1 MEHSRKVT
9 IRQKIESMQPVRDR
23 VIRVRFNADTA
34 SNMQWTFKPQQ
45 SEIKVIFILEYYYAS
60 VYCRMSTSRALHCL
74 FCANVPLNPHLLT
87 HSLTRSLTHS
97 WAVIWMKPSW
107 YLYIII
113 TEVDNLIVLLWVI
126 VQRQNKCAF
135 ELFGSFHLNQRVA
148 NVFYVYTTLMYLR
161 VH

>member
-1 MEHSRKVT
+1 MLYSCTRKST
-9 IRQKIESMQPVRDR
+9 GLGGTLPEGHDTSKIESMQPIRDR

-87 HSLTRSLTHS
+87 HSLSHSLT
-97 WAVIWMKPSW
+97 
-107 YLYIII
+107 L
-113 TEVDNLIVLLWVI
+113 EQL
-126 VQRQNKCAF
+126 F
-135 ELFGSFHLNQRVA
+135 E
-148 NVFYVYTTLMYLR
+148 
-161 VH
+161 